1 MQTSIHSLSYEYLL
15 RLKQTHVTW
24 RLLHADNAPLI
35 LSFFYHVFIAANRRN
50 YPYSELISKL
60 DDYLYQLRQDYKNE
74 TLYPKSAKAYIE
86 DWCHNDNAYLRK
98 YYPQYGDEPECD
110 LTPATEK
117 AIDWI
122 QSLEQREFVGTESRL
137 FHLFE
142 LLKDIVHKTE
152 VNVALRLAELE
163 AQKQGLEAEI
173 NKIKAAG
180 VVEVYDARQIKERF
194 MQAEETARRLLSDF
208 RQVEYNFRELDR
220 NARERITLS
229 DKQKGELLDEI
240 FSEQD
245 VIRNSDQGK
254 SFKAFWEF
262 LMAPQRQAEL
272 RQLLAD
278 IFVLDDVV
286 KLNPDQFLARIPVY
300 LLDAGE
306 KVYRTGNLLADQLRR
321 YLDDQAYLANK
332 RLMELINK
340 IEKASIRHK
349 EAIPL
354 QGKLMELTDFKA
366 NIDGFMSS
374 TLFMPPKK
382 IKLSTGKLKAGTEDV
397 AIHALFEQVYVDE
410 ALLAARIQKALQ
422 QVSQISLK
430 DLLIQFPAEKGL
442 SEIVVYL
449 KLATQSERSVVDAEQ
464 EEILIVNDKSVSL
477 PQIIFVR

>member
-1 MQTSIHSLSYEYLL
+1 MQKGTALNYEYLL
-15 RLKQTHVTW
+15 RLKQTHTTW

-35 LSFFYHVFIAANRRN
+35 LSFFYRIFIVSNRRH
-50 YPYSELISKL
+50 YPYTELISKL
-60 DDYLYQLRQDYKNE
+60 DDYLHQLRRDYGE

-86 DWCHNDNAYLRK
+86 DWCHNDNSYLRK

-152 VNVALRLAELE
+152 TNVELRLTELETQKQALE
-163 AQKQGLEAEI
+163 AQI
-173 NKIKAAG
+173 HKIKTEG
-180 VVEVYDARQIKERF
+180 VVDVYDPRQIKERF

-229 DKQKGELLDEI
+229 DKQKGALLDEI
-240 FSEQD
+240 FTEQD
-245 VIRNSDQGK
+245 VIRDSDQGK

-272 RQLLAD
+272 TQLLNDLFALEE
-278 IFVLDDVV
+278 IA
-286 KLNPDQFLARIPVY
+286 KLNPDQLLARIPVY

-306 KVYRTGNLLADQLRR
+306 KVYRTGNLLSEQLRR

-332 RLMELINK
+332 RLMELINE
-340 IEKASIRHK
+340 IEKETIGHK
-349 EAIPL
+349 EKIPL
-354 QGKLMELTDFKA
+354 QGKFMELTHFKVHL
-366 NIDGFMSS
+366 DSFMSS
-374 TLFMPPKK
+374 TLFTPPKK
-382 IKLSTGKLKAGTEDV
+382 IKLTTGKLKAGTEDG
-397 AIHALFEQVYVDE
+397 AINVLFEQVYVDE
-410 ALLAARIQKALQ
+410 ALLASRIQKALQ
-422 QVSQISLK
+422 GVSQIRLK
-430 DLLIQFPAEKGL
+430 DLLTEFPVEKGL

-449 KLATQSERSVVDAEQ
+449 KLATQSERSIIDET
-464 EEILIVNDKSVSL
+464 EEETLIVNDKSILL
-477 PQIIFVR
+477 PQVIFVR